1 MSELIIKLKGE
12 VTDTNFDEWKNDLI
26 AKLGRINTEL
36 STDDDF
42 ANAESDVRAIKA
54 GEKSLKDA
62 KATALEQAA
71 EIQKLFDAIDTVSS
85 EARDAR
91 LALERQIKKRKA
103 EIKDDI
109 VDAGVEAVKGYLQK
123 QSEALQSLRHSWLER
138 SAFEDEIKGKR
149 TTSSM
154 QKAVLGLAEKI
165 KTEISDRE
173 ASINDNQ
180 KVIDNID
187 EQYSAVFQDEQSL
200 LLMESDALKS
210 TIEERI
216 EYFETEKKKQPVEAA
231 AEEQS
236 QESNEENA
244 TEPEDTEPEDTKSE
258 EEAYIHPADQS
269 HVISIEVFAEI
280 DDAQTLFDEIDDQ
293 YSSREIVGEIK
304 LS

>member
-12 VTDTNFDEWKNDLI
+12 ITDTNFDEWKNDLI
-26 AKLGRINTEL
+26 AKLGKVNTEL

-42 ANAESDVRAIKA
+42 ANAESDVKAIKA

-103 EIKDDI
+103 EIKDEV
-109 VDAGVEAVKGYLQK
+109 VDAGLEAVKGYLQK

-154 QKAVLGLAEKI
+154 QKAVLGLSEKI

-200 LLMESDALKS
+200 LLMESHALKS

-216 EYFETEKKKQPVEAA
+216 EYFEAEKKKQPVEAA
-231 AEEQS
+231 AEEKPL
-236 QESNEENA
+236 ESNEGNA
-244 TEPEDTEPEDTKSE
+244 AEPEETESE
-258 EEAYIHPADQS
+258 EEAHIHPADQS